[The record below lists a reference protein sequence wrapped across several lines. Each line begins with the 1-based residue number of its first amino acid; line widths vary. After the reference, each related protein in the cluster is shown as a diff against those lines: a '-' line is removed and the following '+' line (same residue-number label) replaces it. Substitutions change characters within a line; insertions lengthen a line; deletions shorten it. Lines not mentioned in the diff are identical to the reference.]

1 MEYNG
6 EGIEA
11 LVAVVDDLQNAGLI
25 MADKKIKALLKC
37 LAYYDEFRTV
47 LAYCGDGFDYAAEKR
62 KAFRKAGDYHVLR
75 LPDDPK
81 VLVPLVARFLVEC
94 DDGTEDFITFC
105 ADYYPA
111 SSRQESMERCC
122 ADMMERFKLALVGL
136 VVEGVKDDVPLVERT
151 VDFAPSAVQKQT
163 GSLLVAIVRAVESS
177 ALTDA
182 ERDELRVMLEGC
194 SAALDSRD
202 TLMIKAVWLGAR
214 RALAAYK
221 LCPKEIAEMDEILRL
236 YLVSK

>member
-81 VLVPLVARFLVEC
+81 VMVPLVARFLVEC

-111 SSRQESMERCC
+111 SSRQESI
-122 ADMMERFKLALVGL
+122 VGL
-136 VVEGVKDDVPLVERT
+136 VVEGVKEDVPLVERT

-163 GSLLVAIVRAVESS
+163 GSLLVAIVRAVEGS

-202 TLMIKAVWLGAR
+202 TLMIKAVWLGVR